1 MNTDEYG
8 ANEVPTAGAKRL
20 GLWPGLCL
28 QPYVNRLKAEEEL
41 ASVEPEG
48 DDRE

>member
-8 ANEVPTAGAKRL
+8 ANEAPTAGARRL

-28 QPYVNRLKAEEEL
+28 QAKVNRLKAEKEL
-41 ASVEPEG
+41 ASIEPEG
-48 DDRE
+48 DDRQ